1 MTRTAP
7 VATSAD
13 QQEAWRDWGLL
24 YAGFAIAAAV
34 GLLLP
39 APALGWR
46 VLALVVGFHVACVL
60 IARRGG
66 HALLMRSWFVL
77 APLSVLM
84 VLPDWFLSE
93 VLGSLRFGD
102 IGGPF
107 IGDVPL
113 AMAGM
118 WTIAL
123 LPVAGVALAAHARD
137 GTPAA
142 IGAALAAGFVM
153 FVVAEMAAP
162 LLGLWEPISVATIAG
177 VATYVIVPEL
187 VLSVAA
193 ALLVCFADALPRA
206 AVAALTALLPFTYLG
221 LLASSY
227 QFLA

>member
-1 MTRTAP
+1 MTHTAP
-7 VATSAD
+7 QTTAGPQPAS
-13 QQEAWRDWGLL
+13 WRGWIALNV
-24 YAGFAIAAAV
+24 GFGIVAAV
-34 GLLLP
+34 VLLLP

-46 VLALVVGFHVACVL
+46 ALALVAGYHVACVL
-60 IARRGG
+60 IARRSDDPV
-66 HALLMRSWFVL
+66 LLRTWAIL

-84 VLPDWFLSE
+84 VLPDWFLSD

-107 IGDVPL
+107 IGTVPL

-123 LPVAGVALAAHARD
+123 LPVAGVALAAQARA

-142 IGAALAAGFVM
+142 ALAALAAGAVVFVG
-153 FVVAEMAAP
+153 AELAAP
-162 LLGLWEPISVATIAG
+162 ALGLWEPVGVATVAG

-193 ALLVCFADALPRA
+193 ALLVCSSAALPRPA
-206 AVAALTALLPFTYLG
+206 TAALTALLPFTYLG
-221 LLASSY
+221 LLATSY